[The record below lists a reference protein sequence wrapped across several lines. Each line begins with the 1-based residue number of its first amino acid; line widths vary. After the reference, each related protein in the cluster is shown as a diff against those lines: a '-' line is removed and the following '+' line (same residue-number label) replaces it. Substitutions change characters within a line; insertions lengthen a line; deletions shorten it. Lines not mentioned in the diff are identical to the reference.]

1 MKVVKRDG
9 RIEQFNFKKVKEA
22 INRAN
27 ESLEE
32 PYEDATIEGVYNR
45 LAFAF
50 NSMTADSIEIEEIQ
64 NLVVHYLKKHCKRL
78 AKHYSAYRSNRAKIR
93 DAKQNGSYYDT
104 ILELVDGVPN
114 DTSKENANKD
124 ASQINV
130 IRDLVAGETSK
141 KLYREI
147 VMPTKL
153 KELHD
158 NGVIHVHDCDY
169 RLQKGIT
176 NCELTNLKEVFD
188 NGTVM
193 NGKLIERPHSLQ
205 TACTIAS
212 QVITA
217 VSSSTYGGQTI
228 TMTHLAPFVEIS
240 REKLYNK
247 HKKWQSFKWLHKLPL
262 IGKYIEKRREISLL
276 IKRDIDLN
284 YEIKASIQT
293 LLYQLNTMASTNG
306 QSPFITLFLYPDE
319 NPQYKEETMILCKE
333 VLRQRIEG
341 MKSPS
346 GHTINPTFPKLVVC
360 ITEAM
365 LDNTHPD
372 YEFTKLCAECVCKR
386 MVPDFISEKN
396 IKATKEGCVI
406 PPMGCR
412 SFLHPWK
419 NEKEEYQIYGRSNI
433 GVISLNLPYLALKS
447 ASLEEFKMELKNMI
461 DFISYEQYKIYESIA
476 GCSVNIAPILYKY
489 GVLTRLNDGKTEQA
503 IGNMRASVSIGYM
516 GLAEVVERFG
526 VKYHSDEGHTL
537 GISIMKLMFEQTN
550 LNKEKY
556 GIALSLY
563 GTPAESL
570 TTKFAKA
577 CKDFP
582 VIPHVNDRDYITNSY
597 HIQVEEPVD
606 AFSKMDFESEFQK
619 YSTGGAISYI
629 EVPDIR
635 NNPDVVISLMAHIY
649 DKMTYCEINTTS
661 CSVCYECGFEGQ
673 IDMDKDGKC
682 TCPNCGNDNPD
693 KLYVVLRTCGYLGS
707 FQHGSSQGRISDIV
721 NRVKHL

>member
-1 MKVVKRDG
+1 MNVIKRDG
-9 RIEQFNFKKVKEA
+9 REETFNFSKVSNA
-22 INRAN
+22 IVKAN
-27 ESLEE
+27 SSLEN
-32 PYEDATIEGVYNR
+32 PYDEALIETVLSKIDYR
-45 LAFAF
+45 IKAW
-50 NSMTADSIEIEEIQ
+50 TKDTIEIEEIQ
-64 NLVVHYLKKHCKRL
+64 NLVIHYLKKYCKRL
-78 AKHYSAYRSNRAKIR
+78 AKHYSIYREERAKIR
-93 DAKQNGSYYDT
+93 DAKENGKYYDT
-104 ILELVDGVPN
+104 ILELVNGVPN
-114 DTSKENANKD
+114 DTSKENSNKD

-141 KLYREI
+141 KLYREV
-147 VMPTKL
+147 VMPAKL

-158 NGVIHVHDCDY
+158 KGILHVHDCDY

-176 NCELTNLKEVFD
+176 NCELTNLEDVLN

-228 TMTHLAPFVEIS
+228 TMTHLAPFIEES
-240 REKLYNK
+240 RKQYEKITSDK
-247 HKKWQSFKWLHKLPL
+247 DTIDKLL
-262 IGKYIEKRREISLL
+262 RREI
-276 IKRDIDLN
+276 KG
-284 YEIKASIQT
+284 AIQT

-319 NPQYKEETMILCKE
+319 NPEYREDTMTLCKE

-346 GHTINPTFPKLVVC
+346 GHSINPTFPKLVVA
-360 ITEAM
+360 ITESM
-365 LDNTHPD
+365 LDETHSD

-396 IKATKEGCVI
+396 IKVIKEGCVI

-419 NEKEEYQIYGRSNI
+419 NEKGEYQIYGRSNI
-433 GVISLNLPYLALKS
+433 GVISMNLPYLALES
-447 ASLEEFKMELKNMI
+447 STLEEFKQALRDMI
-461 DFISYEQYKIYESIA
+461 DFVSYEQYKIYKSIA
-476 GCSVNIAPILYKY
+476 ECDINIAPILYKY
-489 GVLTRLNDGKTEQA
+489 GTLTRLKEGKIEQA
-503 IGNMRASVSIGYM
+503 IGNRRASVSIGYM

-526 VKYHSDEGHTL
+526 VKYHSEEGHKL
-537 GISIMKLMFEQTN
+537 GLDIMKIMFDQAN
-550 LNKEKY
+550 INRDKY
-556 GIALSLY
+556 DIALSLY

-582 VIPHVNDRDYITNSY
+582 IIPHVNDRDYITNSY
-597 HIQVEEPVD
+597 HIQVEEPID
-606 AFSKMDFESEFQK
+606 AFSKMDFESAFQK
-619 YSTGGAISYI
+619 YSTGGAISYV

-635 NNPDVVISLMAHIY
+635 HNPDVVISLMSYIY

-673 IDMDKDGKC
+673 IDMDKEGKC
-682 TCPNCGNDNPD
+682 TCPNCGNTNPD

-707 FQHGSSQGRISDIV
+707 FQYGSSKGRIGDII

>member
-1 MKVVKRDG
+1 MNVIKRDG
-9 RIEQFNFKKVKEA
+9 REETFNFSKVSNA
-22 INRAN
+22 IVKAN
-27 ESLEE
+27 SSLEN
-32 PYEDATIEGVYNR
+32 PYDEALIETVLSKIDYR
-45 LAFAF
+45 IKAW
-50 NSMTADSIEIEEIQ
+50 TKDTIEIEEIQ
-64 NLVVHYLKKHCKRL
+64 NLVIHYLKKYCKRL
-78 AKHYSAYRSNRAKIR
+78 AKHYSIYREERAKIR
-93 DAKQNGSYYDT
+93 DAKENGKYYDT
-104 ILELVDGVPN
+104 ILELVNGVPN
-114 DTSKENANKD
+114 DTSKENSNKD

-141 KLYREI
+141 KLYREV
-147 VMPTKL
+147 VMPAKL

-158 NGVIHVHDCDY
+158 KGILHVHDCDY

-176 NCELTNLKEVFD
+176 NCELTNLEDVLN

-228 TMTHLAPFVEIS
+228 TMTHLAPFIS
-240 REKLYNK
+240 ESRKQYEAITSDEDTVNKLLRK
-247 HKKWQSFKWLHKLPL
+247 
-262 IGKYIEKRREISLL
+262 
-276 IKRDIDLN
+276 
-284 YEIKASIQT
+284 EIKGAIQT

-319 NPQYKEETMILCKE
+319 NPEYREDTMILCKE

-346 GHTINPTFPKLVVC
+346 GHRINPTFPKLVVA
-360 ITEAM
+360 ITESM
-365 LDNTHPD
+365 LDETHSD

-396 IKATKEGCVI
+396 IKAIKEGCVI

-419 NEKEEYQIYGRSNI
+419 NEKGEYQIYGRSNI
-433 GVISLNLPYLALKS
+433 GVISMNLPYLALES
-447 ASLEEFKMELKNMI
+447 STLEEFKQALRDII
-461 DFISYEQYKIYESIA
+461 DFVSYEQYKIYKSIA
-476 GCSVNIAPILYKY
+476 NCSINIAPILYKY
-489 GVLTRLNDGKTEQA
+489 GTLTRLKEGKIEQA
-503 IGNMRASVSIGYM
+503 IGNRRASVSIGYM

-526 VKYHSDEGHTL
+526 VKYHSEEGHKL
-537 GISIMKLMFEQTN
+537 GLDIMKIMFDQTN
-550 LNKEKY
+550 INRDKY
-556 GIALSLY
+556 DIALSLY

-582 VIPHVNDRDYITNSY
+582 IIPHVNDRDYITNSY
-597 HIQVEEPVD
+597 HIQVEEPID
-606 AFSKMDFESEFQK
+606 AFSKMDFESAFQK
-619 YSTGGAISYI
+619 YSTGGAISYV

-635 NNPDVVISLMAHIY
+635 HNPDVVISLMSYIY

-673 IDMDKDGKC
+673 IDMNKEGKC
-682 TCPNCGNDNPD
+682 TCPNCGNTNPD

-707 FQHGSSQGRISDIV
+707 FQYGSSKGRIGDII

>member
-1 MKVVKRDG
+1 MNVIKRDG
-9 RIEQFNFKKVKEA
+9 REETFNFSKVSNA
-22 INRAN
+22 IVKAN
-27 ESLEE
+27 SSLEN
-32 PYEDATIEGVYNR
+32 PYDEALIETVLSKIDYRIKAWTEDT
-45 LAFAF
+45 
-50 NSMTADSIEIEEIQ
+50 IEIEEIQ
-64 NLVVHYLKKHCKRL
+64 NLIIHYLKKYCKRL
-78 AKHYSAYRSNRAKIR
+78 AKHYSIYREERAKIR
-93 DAKQNGSYYDT
+93 DAKENGKYYDT
-104 ILELVDGVPN
+104 ILELVNGVPN
-114 DTSKENANKD
+114 DTSKENSNKD

-141 KLYREI
+141 KLYREV
-147 VMPTKL
+147 VMPAKL

-158 NGVIHVHDCDY
+158 KGILHVHDCDY

-176 NCELTNLKEVFD
+176 NCELTNLEDVLN

-228 TMTHLAPFVEIS
+228 TMTHLAPFIEES
-240 REKLYNK
+240 RKQYEKITSDK
-247 HKKWQSFKWLHKLPL
+247 DTIDKLL
-262 IGKYIEKRREISLL
+262 RREI
-276 IKRDIDLN
+276 KG
-284 YEIKASIQT
+284 AIQT

-319 NPQYKEETMILCKE
+319 NPEYREDTMTLCKE

-346 GHTINPTFPKLVVC
+346 GHSINPTFPKLVVA
-360 ITEAM
+360 ITESM
-365 LDNTHPD
+365 LNETHPD

-396 IKATKEGCVI
+396 IKAIKEGCVI

-419 NEKEEYQIYGRSNI
+419 NEKGEYQIYGRSNI
-433 GVISLNLPYLALKS
+433 GVISMNLPYLALES
-447 ASLEEFKMELKNMI
+447 STLEEFKQALRDMI
-461 DFISYEQYKIYESIA
+461 DFVSYEQYKIYKSIA
-476 GCSVNIAPILYKY
+476 ECDINIAPILYKY
-489 GVLTRLNDGKTEQA
+489 GTLTRLKEGKIEQA
-503 IGNMRASVSIGYM
+503 IGNRRASVSIGYM

-526 VKYHSDEGHTL
+526 VKYHSEEGHKL
-537 GISIMKLMFEQTN
+537 GLDIMKIMFDQAN
-550 LNKEKY
+550 INRDKY
-556 GIALSLY
+556 DIALSLY

-582 VIPHVNDRDYITNSY
+582 IIPHVNDRDYITNSY
-597 HIQVEEPVD
+597 HIQVEEPID
-606 AFSKMDFESEFQK
+606 AFSKMDFESAFQK
-619 YSTGGAISYI
+619 YSTGGAISYV

-635 NNPDVVISLMAHIY
+635 HNPDVVISLMSYIY

-673 IDMDKDGKC
+673 IDMDKEGKC
-682 TCPNCGNDNPD
+682 TCPNCGNTNPD

-707 FQHGSSQGRISDIV
+707 FQYGSSKGRIGDII

>member
-1 MKVVKRDG
+1 MMNVIKRDG
-9 RIEQFNFKKVKEA
+9 RKEQFNFQKVKEA
-22 INRAN
+22 IVRAN
-27 ESLEE
+27 NTLEIPYKEETLKVVCSKLEYKFASLVE
-32 PYEDATIEGVYNR
+32 N
-45 LAFAF
+45 
-50 NSMTADSIEIEEIQ
+50 SIEIEKIQ
-64 NLVVHYLKKHCKRL
+64 NLVVFYLKWYCKRL
-78 AKHYSAYRSNRAKIR
+78 AKHYSAYREERAKIR
-93 DAKQNGSYYDT
+93 DAKQNGHYYDT
-104 ILELVDGVPN
+104 ILELVNGVSN
-114 DTSKENANKD
+114 DTSKENSNKD

-147 VMPTKL
+147 VMPAKL

-158 NGVIHVHDCDY
+158 KGVIHVHDCDY

-176 NCELTNLKEVFD
+176 NCELTNLEEVLN

-228 TMTHLAPFVEIS
+228 TMTHLAPFIEES
-240 REKLYNK
+240 RKQYAKITSDDNVINKL
-247 HKKWQSFKWLHKLPL
+247 LD
-262 IGKYIEKRREISLL
+262 REI
-276 IKRDIDLN
+276 KG
-284 YEIKASIQT
+284 AIQT

-306 QSPFITLFLYPDE
+306 QSPFITLFLYPNE
-319 NPQYKEETMILCKE
+319 NPKYKEETMILCKE

-360 ITEAM
+360 ITDTM
-365 LDNTHPD
+365 LDETHSD

-396 IKATKEGCVI
+396 IKALKEGCII

-419 NEKEEYQIYGRSNI
+419 NEKGEYQIYGRSNI
-433 GVISLNLPYLALKS
+433 GVISINLPYLALES
-447 ASLEEFKMELKNMI
+447 DSLEEFKIKLRNMI
-461 DFISYEQYKIYESIA
+461 DFVSYEQHKIYQSIA
-476 GCSVNIAPILYKY
+476 DCNINIAPILYKY
-489 GVLTRLNDGKTEQA
+489 GALTRFKDGTIEQA

-516 GLAEVVERFG
+516 GIAEVVERFG
-526 VKYHSDEGHTL
+526 VKYHSDEGHAL
-537 GISIMKLMFEQTN
+537 GISIMKLMYEQTN
-550 LNKEKY
+550 INKNKY

-582 VIPHVNDRDYITNSY
+582 VIPHVNDRDYLTNSY
-597 HIQVEEPVD
+597 HIQVEEPID
-606 AFSKMDFESEFQK
+606 AFSKMDFESEFQR

-635 NNPDVVISLMAHIY
+635 NNPDVVISLMSYIY

-661 CSVCYECGFEGQ
+661 CSICYECGFEGQ
-673 IDMDKDGKC
+673 IDMDKEGNC
-682 TCPNCGNDNPD
+682 TCPNCGNNNPD
-693 KLYVVLRTCGYLGS
+693 TLYVVLRTCGYLGS
-707 FQHGSSQGRISDIV
+707 FQHGSSKGRIADII

>member
-1 MKVVKRDG
+1 MNVIKRDG
-9 RIEQFNFKKVKEA
+9 REETFNFSKVSNAVVK
-22 INRAN
+22 AN
-27 ESLEE
+27 SSLEN
-32 PYEDATIEGVYNR
+32 PYDEALIETVLSKIDYR
-45 LAFAF
+45 IKAC
-50 NSMTADSIEIEEIQ
+50 TKDTIEIEEIQ
-64 NLVVHYLKKHCKRL
+64 NLVIHYLKKYCKRL
-78 AKHYSAYRSNRAKIR
+78 AKHYSIYREERAKIR
-93 DAKQNGSYYDT
+93 DAKENGKYYDT
-104 ILELVDGVPN
+104 ILELVNGVPN
-114 DTSKENANKD
+114 DTSKENSNKD

-141 KLYREI
+141 KLYREV
-147 VMPTKL
+147 VMPAKL

-158 NGVIHVHDCDY
+158 KGILHVHDCDY

-176 NCELTNLKEVFD
+176 NCELTNLEDVLN

-228 TMTHLAPFVEIS
+228 TMTHLAPFIEES
-240 REKLYNK
+240 RKQYEKITSDK
-247 HKKWQSFKWLHKLPL
+247 DTIDKLL
-262 IGKYIEKRREISLL
+262 RREI
-276 IKRDIDLN
+276 KG
-284 YEIKASIQT
+284 AIQT

-319 NPQYKEETMILCKE
+319 NPEYREDTMTLCKE

-346 GHTINPTFPKLVVC
+346 GHRINPTFPKLVVA
-360 ITEAM
+360 ITESM
-365 LDNTHPD
+365 LDETHSD

-396 IKATKEGCVI
+396 IKAIKEGCVI

-419 NEKEEYQIYGRSNI
+419 NEKGEYQIYGRSNI
-433 GVISLNLPYLALKS
+433 GVISMNLPYLALES
-447 ASLEEFKMELKNMI
+447 STLEEFKQALRDMI
-461 DFISYEQYKIYESIA
+461 DFVSYEQYKIYKSIA
-476 GCSVNIAPILYKY
+476 ECDINIAPILYKY
-489 GVLTRLNDGKTEQA
+489 GTLTRLKEGKIEQA
-503 IGNMRASVSIGYM
+503 IGNRRASVSIGYM

-526 VKYHSDEGHTL
+526 VKYHSEEGHKL
-537 GISIMKLMFEQTN
+537 GLDIMKIMFDQTN
-550 LNKEKY
+550 INRDKY
-556 GIALSLY
+556 DIALSLY

-582 VIPHVNDRDYITNSY
+582 IISHVNDRDYITNSY
-597 HIQVEEPVD
+597 HIQVEEPID
-606 AFSKMDFESEFQK
+606 AFSKMDFESAFQK
-619 YSTGGAISYI
+619 YSTGGAISYV

-635 NNPDVVISLMAHIY
+635 HNPDVVISLMSYIY

-673 IDMDKDGKC
+673 IDMDKEGKC
-682 TCPNCGNDNPD
+682 TCPNCGNTNPD

-707 FQHGSSQGRISDIV
+707 FQYGSSKGRIGDII

>member
-1 MKVVKRDG
+1 MNVIKRDG
-9 RIEQFNFKKVKEA
+9 RKEQFNFQKVKEA
-22 INRAN
+22 IIKAN
-27 ESLEE
+27 STLEIPYDDNTLKVVYSKLEYKFASL
-32 PYEDATIEGVYNR
+32 IE
-45 LAFAF
+45 
-50 NSMTADSIEIEEIQ
+50 DSIEIERIQ
-64 NLVVHYLKKHCKRL
+64 NLVVYYLRKYCKRL
-78 AKHYSAYRSNRAKIR
+78 AKHYSTYREERAKIR
-93 DAKQNGSYYDT
+93 DAKQNGNYYDT
-104 ILELVDGVPN
+104 ILELVNGVSN
-114 DTSKENANKD
+114 DTSKENSNKD

-147 VMPTKL
+147 VMPAKL

-158 NGVIHVHDCDY
+158 KGVIHVHDCDY

-176 NCELTNLKEVFD
+176 NCELQNLEDVLN

-217 VSSSTYGGQTI
+217 ISSSTYGGQTI
-228 TMTHLAPFVEIS
+228 TMTHLAPFIEES
-240 REKLYNK
+240 RKQYAKITSDSN
-247 HKKWQSFKWLHKLPL
+247 
-262 IGKYIEKRREISLL
+262 IIEQLLRREI
-276 IKRDIDLN
+276 KG
-284 YEIKASIQT
+284 AIQT
-293 LLYQLNTMASTNG
+293 LLYQLNTIASTNG
-306 QSPFITLFLYPDE
+306 QSPFITLFLYPNE
-319 NPQYKEETMILCKE
+319 NLKYKKETMILCKE

-346 GHTINPTFPKLVVC
+346 GHIINPTFPKLVVC
-360 ITEAM
+360 ITDTM
-365 LDNTHPD
+365 LDKTHPD

-396 IKATKEGCVI
+396 IKAAKEGCVT

-419 NEKEEYQIYGRSNI
+419 NEKGEYQIYGRSNI
-433 GVISLNLPYLALKS
+433 GVISINLPYLALES
-447 ASLEEFKMELKNMI
+447 DSLEEFETRLRDMI
-461 DFISYEQYKIYESIA
+461 DFVSYEQYKIYKSIA
-476 GCSVNIAPILYKY
+476 SCNINIAPILYKY
-489 GVLTRLNDGKTEQA
+489 GALTRFKDGTIEQA

-516 GLAEVVERFG
+516 GIAEVVERFG
-526 VKYHSDEGHTL
+526 VKYHSDEGHAL
-537 GISIMKLMFEQTN
+537 GISIMKLMYEQAN
-550 LNKEKY
+550 LNKNKY

-582 VIPHVNDRDYITNSY
+582 VIPLVNDRDYITNSY
-597 HIQVEEPVD
+597 HIQVEEPID
-606 AFSKMDFESEFQK
+606 AFSKMDFESEFQR
-619 YSTGGAISYI
+619 YSTGGCISYI

-635 NNPDVVISLMAHIY
+635 NNPEVVISLMSYIY
-649 DKMTYCEINTTS
+649 DKMIYCEINTTS

-673 IDMDKDGKC
+673 IDMDKDGNC
-682 TCPNCGNDNPD
+682 TCPNCGNTDPD

-707 FQHGSSQGRISDIV
+707 FQHGSSKGRIGDII

>member
-1 MKVVKRDG
+1 MNVIKRDG
-9 RIEQFNFKKVKEA
+9 REETFNFSKVSNA
-22 INRAN
+22 IVKAN
-27 ESLEE
+27 SSLEN
-32 PYEDATIEGVYNR
+32 PYDEALIETVLSKIDYR
-45 LAFAF
+45 IKAW
-50 NSMTADSIEIEEIQ
+50 TKDTIEIEEIQ
-64 NLVVHYLKKHCKRL
+64 NLVIHYLKKYCKRL
-78 AKHYSAYRSNRAKIR
+78 AKHYSIYREERAKIR
-93 DAKQNGSYYDT
+93 DAKENGKYYDT
-104 ILELVDGVPN
+104 ILELVNGVPN
-114 DTSKENANKD
+114 DTSKENSNKD

-141 KLYREI
+141 KLYREV
-147 VMPTKL
+147 VMPAKL

-158 NGVIHVHDCDY
+158 KGVLHVHDCDY

-176 NCELTNLKEVFD
+176 NCELTNLEDVLN

-228 TMTHLAPFVEIS
+228 TMTHLAPFIEES
-240 REKLYNK
+240 RKQYEKITFDK
-247 HKKWQSFKWLHKLPL
+247 DTIDKLL
-262 IGKYIEKRREISLL
+262 RREI
-276 IKRDIDLN
+276 KG
-284 YEIKASIQT
+284 AIQT

-319 NPQYKEETMILCKE
+319 KKKNPKYREYTMTLCKE

-346 GHTINPTFPKLVVC
+346 GHSINPTFPKLVVA
-360 ITEAM
+360 ITESM
-365 LDNTHPD
+365 LDETHPD

-396 IKATKEGCVI
+396 IKAIKEGCVI

-419 NEKEEYQIYGRSNI
+419 NEKGEYQIYGRSNI
-433 GVISLNLPYLALKS
+433 GVISMNLPYLALES
-447 ASLEEFKMELKNMI
+447 STLEEFKQALRDMI
-461 DFISYEQYKIYESIA
+461 DFVSYEQYKIYKSIA
-476 GCSVNIAPILYKY
+476 ECDINIAPILYKY
-489 GVLTRLNDGKTEQA
+489 GTLTRLKEGKIEQA
-503 IGNMRASVSIGYM
+503 IGNRRASVSIGYM

-526 VKYHSDEGHTL
+526 VKYHSEEGHKL
-537 GISIMKLMFEQTN
+537 GLDIMKIMFDQAN
-550 LNKEKY
+550 INRDKY
-556 GIALSLY
+556 DIALSLY

-582 VIPHVNDRDYITNSY
+582 IIPHVNDRDYITNSY
-597 HIQVEEPVD
+597 HIQVEEPID
-606 AFSKMDFESEFQK
+606 AFSKMDFESAFQK
-619 YSTGGAISYI
+619 YSTGGAISYV

-635 NNPDVVISLMAHIY
+635 HNPDVVISLMSYIY

-673 IDMDKDGKC
+673 IDMDKEGKC
-682 TCPNCGNDNPD
+682 TCPNCGNTNPD

-707 FQHGSSQGRISDIV
+707 FQYGSSKGRIGDII

>member
-1 MKVVKRDG
+1 MNVIKRDG
-9 RIEQFNFKKVKEA
+9 REETFNFSKVSNAVVK
-22 INRAN
+22 AN
-27 ESLEE
+27 SSLEN
-32 PYEDATIEGVYNR
+32 PYDEALIETVLSKIDYRIKAWTEDT
-45 LAFAF
+45 
-50 NSMTADSIEIEEIQ
+50 IEIEEIQ
-64 NLVVHYLKKHCKRL
+64 NLVIHYLKKYCKRL
-78 AKHYSAYRSNRAKIR
+78 AKHYSIYREERAKIR
-93 DAKQNGSYYDT
+93 DAKENGKYYDT
-104 ILELVDGVPN
+104 ILELVNGVPN
-114 DTSKENANKD
+114 DTSKENSNKD

-141 KLYREI
+141 KLYREV
-147 VMPTKL
+147 VMPAKL

-158 NGVIHVHDCDY
+158 KGVLHVHDCDY

-176 NCELTNLKEVFD
+176 NCELTNLEDVLN

-228 TMTHLAPFVEIS
+228 TMTHLAPFIS
-240 REKLYNK
+240 ESRKQYEAITSDEDTVNKLLRK
-247 HKKWQSFKWLHKLPL
+247 
-262 IGKYIEKRREISLL
+262 
-276 IKRDIDLN
+276 
-284 YEIKASIQT
+284 EIKGAIQT

-319 NPQYKEETMILCKE
+319 NPEYREDTMTLCKE

-346 GHTINPTFPKLVVC
+346 GYRINPTFPKLVVA
-360 ITEAM
+360 ITESM
-365 LDNTHPD
+365 LDENHPD
-372 YEFTKLCAECVCKR
+372 YEFTKLCAECVCMR

-396 IKATKEGCVI
+396 IKTIKEGCVI

-419 NEKEEYQIYGRSNI
+419 NEKGEYQIYGRSNI
-433 GVISLNLPYLALKS
+433 GVISINLPYLALK
-447 ASLEEFKMELKNMI
+447 ASNLEEFKQALRDMI
-461 DFISYEQYKIYESIA
+461 DFVSYEQYKIYKSIA
-476 GCSVNIAPILYKY
+476 ECDINIAPILYKY
-489 GVLTRLNDGKTEQA
+489 GTLTRLKEGKIEQA
-503 IGNMRASVSIGYM
+503 IGNRRASVSIGYM

-526 VKYHSDEGHTL
+526 VKYHSEEGHKL
-537 GISIMKLMFEQTN
+537 GLDIMKIMFDQAN
-550 LNKEKY
+550 INRDKY
-556 GIALSLY
+556 DIALSLY

-582 VIPHVNDRDYITNSY
+582 IIPHVNDRDYITNSY
-597 HIQVEEPVD
+597 HIQVEEPID
-606 AFSKMDFESEFQK
+606 AFSKMDFESAFQK
-619 YSTGGAISYI
+619 YSTGGAISYV

-635 NNPDVVISLMAHIY
+635 HNPDVVISLMSYIY

-673 IDMDKDGKC
+673 IDMDKEGKC
-682 TCPNCGNDNPD
+682 TCPNCGNTNPD

-707 FQHGSSQGRISDIV
+707 FQYGSSKGRIGDII

>member
-1 MKVVKRDG
+1 MNVIKRDG
-9 RIEQFNFKKVKEA
+9 REETFNFSKVSNA
-22 INRAN
+22 IVKAN
-27 ESLEE
+27 SSLEN
-32 PYEDATIEGVYNR
+32 PYDEALIETVLSKIDYRIKAWTEDT
-45 LAFAF
+45 
-50 NSMTADSIEIEEIQ
+50 IEIEEIQ
-64 NLVVHYLKKHCKRL
+64 NLVIHYLKKYCKRL
-78 AKHYSAYRSNRAKIR
+78 AKHYSIYREERAKIR
-93 DAKQNGSYYDT
+93 DAKENGKYYDT
-104 ILELVDGVPN
+104 ILELVNGVPN
-114 DTSKENANKD
+114 DTSKENSNKD

-141 KLYREI
+141 KLYREV
-147 VMPTKL
+147 VMPAKL

-158 NGVIHVHDCDY
+158 KGVLHVHDCDY

-176 NCELTNLKEVFD
+176 NCELTNLEDVLN

-228 TMTHLAPFVEIS
+228 TMTHLAPFIS
-240 REKLYNK
+240 ESRKQYETITSDKDTIDKL
-247 HKKWQSFKWLHKLPL
+247 L
-262 IGKYIEKRREISLL
+262 RREI
-276 IKRDIDLN
+276 KG
-284 YEIKASIQT
+284 AIQT

-306 QSPFITLFLYPDE
+306 QSPFITLFIYSDE
-319 NPQYKEETMILCKE
+319 NPKYREDTMTLCKE

-346 GHTINPTFPKLVVC
+346 GHSINPTFPKLVVA
-360 ITEAM
+360 ITESM
-365 LDNTHPD
+365 LDETHSD

-396 IKATKEGCVI
+396 IKAIKEGCVI

-419 NEKEEYQIYGRSNI
+419 NEKGEYQIYGRSNI
-433 GVISLNLPYLALKS
+433 GVISMNLPYLALES
-447 ASLEEFKMELKNMI
+447 STLEEFKQALRDMI
-461 DFISYEQYKIYESIA
+461 DFVSYEQYKIYKSIA
-476 GCSVNIAPILYKY
+476 ECDINIAPILYKY
-489 GVLTRLNDGKTEQA
+489 GTLTRLKEGKIEQA
-503 IGNMRASVSIGYM
+503 IGNRRASVSIGYM

-526 VKYHSDEGHTL
+526 VKYHSEEGHKL
-537 GISIMKLMFEQTN
+537 GLDIMKIMFDQAN
-550 LNKEKY
+550 INRDKY
-556 GIALSLY
+556 DIALSLY

-582 VIPHVNDRDYITNSY
+582 IIPHVNDRDYITNSY
-597 HIQVEEPVD
+597 HIQVEEPID
-606 AFSKMDFESEFQK
+606 AFSKMDFESAFQK
-619 YSTGGAISYI
+619 YSTGGAISYV

-635 NNPDVVISLMAHIY
+635 HNPDVVISLMSYIY

-673 IDMDKDGKC
+673 IDMDKEGKC
-682 TCPNCGNDNPD
+682 TCPNCGNTNPD

-707 FQHGSSQGRISDIV
+707 FQYGSSKGRIGDII

>member
-1 MKVVKRDG
+1 MRVIKRDG
-9 RIEQFNFKKVKEA
+9 RNEQFNFQKVKEA

-27 ESLEE
+27 NSLEE
-32 PYEDATIEGVYNR
+32 PYEDTTIEIVYSK
-45 LAFAF
+45 LDDVFS
-50 NSMTADSIEIEEIQ
+50 SMTVDSIEIEEIQ
-64 NLVVHYLKKHCKRL
+64 NLVIHYLKKHCKRL
-78 AKHYSAYRSNRAKIR
+78 AKHYSIYRSNRAKIR

-104 ILELVDGVPN
+104 ILELVNGVSN
-114 DTSKENANKD
+114 DTSKENSNKD

-147 VMPTKL
+147 VMPAKL

-158 NGVIHVHDCDY
+158 KGVIHVHDCDY

-188 NGTVM
+188 NSTVM

-228 TMTHLAPFVEIS
+228 TMTHLAPFIEES
-240 REKLYNK
+240 RKQYSKITSDSTIIDKL
-247 HKKWQSFKWLHKLPL
+247 L
-262 IGKYIEKRREISLL
+262 RREI
-276 IKRDIDLN
+276 KG
-284 YEIKASIQT
+284 AIQT

-306 QSPFITLFLYPDE
+306 QSPFITLFLYPNED
-319 NPQYKEETMILCKE
+319 PKYKEETMILCKE

-360 ITEAM
+360 ITDTM

-396 IKATKEGCVI
+396 IKAIKEGCVI

-419 NEKEEYQIYGRSNI
+419 NENGDYQIYGRNNI
-433 GVISLNLPYLALKS
+433 GVISINLPYLALKS
-447 ASLEEFKMELKNMI
+447 NSLEEFKTELRNMI
-461 DFISYEQYKIYESIA
+461 DFISYEQYKIYDSIA
-476 GCSVNIAPILYKY
+476 GCSIKIAPILYKY
-489 GVLTRLNDGKTEQA
+489 GVLTRLNDGKIEQA

-526 VKYHSDEGHTL
+526 VKYHSDDGHAL
-537 GISIMKLMFEQTN
+537 GISIMQLMYEQTN
-550 LNKEKY
+550 INKKKY

-582 VIPHVNDRDYITNSY
+582 IIPHVNDRDYITNSY
-597 HIQVEEPVD
+597 HIQVEEPID

-635 NNPDVVISLMAHIY
+635 NNPDVVISLMSYIY

-673 IDMDKDGKC
+673 INMDKDGKC
-682 TCPNCGNDNPD
+682 TCPNCGNTNPD

-707 FQHGSSQGRISDIV
+707 FQHGSSKGRIADII

>member
-1 MKVVKRDG
+1 MNVIKRDG
-9 RIEQFNFKKVKEA
+9 REESFNFSKVSNA
-22 INRAN
+22 IVKAN
-27 ESLEE
+27 SSLEN
-32 PYEDATIEGVYNR
+32 PYDEALIETVLSKIDYRIKAWTEDT
-45 LAFAF
+45 
-50 NSMTADSIEIEEIQ
+50 IEIEEIQ
-64 NLVVHYLKKHCKRL
+64 NLVIHYLKKYCKRL
-78 AKHYSAYRSNRAKIR
+78 AKHYSIYREERAKIR
-93 DAKQNGSYYDT
+93 DAKENGKYYDT
-104 ILELVDGVPN
+104 ILELVNGVPN
-114 DTSKENANKD
+114 DTSKENSNKD

-130 IRDLVAGETSK
+130 IRDLMAGETSK
-141 KLYREI
+141 KLYREV
-147 VMPTKL
+147 VMPAKL

-158 NGVIHVHDCDY
+158 KGVIHVHDCDY

-176 NCELTNLKEVFD
+176 NCELTNLEDVLN

-193 NGKLIERPHSLQ
+193 SGKLIERPHSLQ

-228 TMTHLAPFVEIS
+228 TMTHLASFIEES
-240 REKLYNK
+240 RKQYEKITSDESTINK
-247 HKKWQSFKWLHKLPL
+247 LLN
-262 IGKYIEKRREISLL
+262 REIKS
-276 IKRDIDLN
+276 
-284 YEIKASIQT
+284 AIQT
-293 LLYQLNTMASTNG
+293 LLYQLNTMISTNG

-319 NPQYKEETMILCKE
+319 NSKYREDTMTLCKE

-346 GHTINPTFPKLVVC
+346 GHRINPTFPKLVVA
-360 ITEAM
+360 ITESM
-365 LDNTHPD
+365 LDETHPD

-396 IKATKEGCVI
+396 IKAIKEGCVI

-419 NEKEEYQIYGRSNI
+419 NEKDEYQIYGRSNI
-433 GVISLNLPYLALKS
+433 GVISMNLPYLALK
-447 ASLEEFKMELKNMI
+447 ASNLEEFKQELKDMI
-461 DFISYEQYKIYESIA
+461 DFVSYEQYKIYKSIA
-476 GCSVNIAPILYKY
+476 DCSINIAPILYKY
-489 GVLTRLNDGKTEQA
+489 GTLTRLKKGKIEQA
-503 IGNMRASVSIGYM
+503 IGNNRASVSIGYM

-526 VKYHSDEGHTL
+526 IKYHSEEGHKL
-537 GISIMKLMFEQTN
+537 GLDIMKIMFDQTN
-550 LNKEKY
+550 INRDKY
-556 GIALSLY
+556 DIALSLY

-582 VIPHVNDRDYITNSY
+582 TIPHVNDRDYITNSY
-597 HIQVEEPVD
+597 HIQVEEPID
-606 AFSKMDFESEFQK
+606 AFSKMDFESAFQK
-619 YSTGGAISYI
+619 YSTGGAISYV

-635 NNPDVVISLMAHIY
+635 HNPEVVISLMEHIY

-661 CSVCYECGFEGQ
+661 CSICYECGFEGQ
-673 IDMDKDGKC
+673 IDMDKEGKC
-682 TCPNCGNDNPD
+682 TCPNCGNTNPD

-707 FQHGSSQGRISDIV
+707 FQYGSSKGRIGDII

>member
-32 PYEDATIEGVYNR
+32 PYEDATVEGVYNR

-50 NSMTADSIEIEEIQ
+50 NSMTADSIKIEEIQ

-104 ILELVDGVPN
+104 ILELVNGVPN

-124 ASQINV
+124 ASRINV

-158 NGVIHVHDCDY
+158 KGVIHVHDCDY

-176 NCELTNLKEVFD
+176 NCELTSLKEIFD

-193 NGKLIERPHSLQ
+193 NDKLIERPHSLQ

-228 TMTHLAPFVEIS
+228 TMTHLAPFIEES
-240 REKLYNK
+240 RKQYSKITSDSIVIDKL
-247 HKKWQSFKWLHKLPL
+247 L
-262 IGKYIEKRREISLL
+262 EREI
-276 IKRDIDLN
+276 KG
-284 YEIKASIQT
+284 AIQT

-306 QSPFITLFLYPDE
+306 QSPFITLFLYPNED
-319 NPQYKEETMILCKE
+319 PKYKEETMILCKE

-360 ITEAM
+360 ITDTM
-365 LDNTHPD
+365 LDKNHSD

-419 NEKEEYQIYGRSNI
+419 DEKGEYQIYGRSNI

-447 ASLEEFKMELKNMI
+447 ASLEEFKVELRNMI
-461 DFISYEQYKIYESIA
+461 DFVSYEQYKIYNSIA
-476 GCSVNIAPILYKY
+476 ECNINIAPILYKY
-489 GVLTRLNDGKTEQA
+489 GALTRLNDGKIEQA

-526 VKYHSDEGHTL
+526 VKYHSDEGHAL
-537 GISIMKLMFEQTN
+537 GISIMELMFEQTN

-570 TTKFAKA
+570 TTKFARA
-577 CKDFP
+577 CKEFP

-619 YSTGGAISYI
+619 YSTGGCISYI

-635 NNPDVVISLMAHIY
+635 NNPEVVISLMEHIY

-682 TCPNCGNDNPD
+682 TCPNCGNTNPD
-693 KLYVVLRTCGYLGS
+693 KLCVVLRTCGYLGS
-707 FQHGSSQGRISDIV
+707 FQHGSSKGRIADII

>member
-1 MKVVKRDG
+1 MNVIKRDG
-9 RIEQFNFKKVKEA
+9 REESFNFSKVSNAVVK
-22 INRAN
+22 AN
-27 ESLEE
+27 SSLEN
-32 PYEDATIEGVYNR
+32 PYDEALIETVLSKIDYR
-45 LAFAF
+45 IK
-50 NSMTADSIEIEEIQ
+50 TWTKDTIEIEEIQ
-64 NLVVHYLKKHCKRL
+64 DLVIHYLKKYCKRL
-78 AKHYSAYRSNRAKIR
+78 AKHYSIYREKRAKIR
-93 DAKQNGSYYDT
+93 DVKENGKYYDT
-104 ILELVDGVPN
+104 ILELINGIPN
-114 DTSKENANKD
+114 DTSKENSNKD

-130 IRDLVAGETSK
+130 IRDLMAGETSK

-147 VMPTKL
+147 MPAKL

-158 NGVIHVHDCDY
+158 KGILHVHDCDY

-176 NCELTNLKEVFD
+176 NCELTNLEDVLN

-193 NGKLIERPHSLQ
+193 SGKLIERPHSLQ

-228 TMTHLAPFVEIS
+228 TMTHLAPYVDIS
-240 REKLYNK
+240 RVRLYNK
-247 HKKWQSFKWLHKLPL
+247 HKQWQSFKWLHKLPF
-262 IGKYIEKRREISLL
+262 IGKYIEKKREIKLL
-276 IKRDIDLN
+276 AKRDYDLRQ
-284 YEIKASIQT
+284 EVKGAIQT
-293 LLYQLNTMASTNG
+293 LLYQLNTMVSTNG

-319 NPQYKEETMILCKE
+319 NPEYREDTMTLCKE

-346 GHTINPTFPKLVVC
+346 GHRINPTFPKLVLT
-360 ITEAM
+360 ITESM
-365 LDNTHPD
+365 LDENHPD

-396 IKATKEGCVI
+396 IKAIKEGCVV

-419 NEKEEYQIYGRSNI
+419 NEKGEYQIYGRSNI
-433 GVISLNLPYLALKS
+433 GVISMNLPYLALES
-447 ASLEEFKMELKNMI
+447 STLEEFKQELRDMI
-461 DFISYEQYKIYESIA
+461 DFVSYEQYKIYKSIA
-476 GCSVNIAPILYKY
+476 DCSINIAPILYKY
-489 GVLTRLNDGKTEQA
+489 GTLTRLKEGKIEQA
-503 IGNMRASVSIGYM
+503 IGNRRASVSIGYM

-526 VKYHSDEGHTL
+526 VKYHSEEGHKL
-537 GISIMKLMFEQTN
+537 GLDIMKIMFDQATI
-550 LNKEKY
+550 NKEKY
-556 GIALSLY
+556 NIALSLY

-582 VIPHVNDRDYITNSY
+582 TIPHVNDRDYITNSY
-597 HIQVEEPVD
+597 HIQVEEPID
-606 AFSKMDFESEFQK
+606 AFSKMDFESAFQK
-619 YSTGGAISYI
+619 YSTGGAISYV

-635 NNPDVVISLMAHIY
+635 HNPEVVISLMEHIY

-661 CSVCYECGFEGQ
+661 CSICYECGFEGQ
-673 IDMDKDGKC
+673 IDMDKEGKC
-682 TCPNCGNDNPD
+682 TCPNCGNTNPD

-707 FQHGSSQGRISDIV
+707 FQYGSSKGRIGDII

>member
-1 MKVVKRDG
+1 MMNVIKRDG
-9 RIEQFNFKKVKEA
+9 RKEQFNFQKVKEA
-22 INRAN
+22 IIKAN
-27 ESLEE
+27 STLEIPYDDYTLKVVYEKLEHKFASLVE
-32 PYEDATIEGVYNR
+32 
-45 LAFAF
+45 
-50 NSMTADSIEIEEIQ
+50 DSIEIEEIQ
-64 NLVVHYLKKHCKRL
+64 NLVIHYLKKYCKRL
-78 AKHYSAYRSNRAKIR
+78 AKHYSIYREERAKIR
-93 DAKQNGSYYDT
+93 DAKQNGNYYDT
-104 ILELVDGVPN
+104 ILELVNGVSN
-114 DTSKENANKD
+114 DTSKENSNKD

-147 VMPTKL
+147 VMPAKL

-158 NGVIHVHDCDY
+158 KGVIHVHDCDY

-176 NCELTNLKEVFD
+176 NCELTNLEEILNK
-188 NGTVM
+188 GTVM

-217 VSSSTYGGQTI
+217 ISSSTYGGQTI
-228 TMTHLAPFVEIS
+228 TMTHLAPFIEESKKQYEKITSDSDVIS
-240 REKLYNK
+240 KL
-247 HKKWQSFKWLHKLPL
+247 LD
-262 IGKYIEKRREISLL
+262 REI
-276 IKRDIDLN
+276 KG
-284 YEIKASIQT
+284 AIQT

-306 QSPFITLFLYPDE
+306 QSPFITLFLYPNE
-319 NPQYKEETMILCKE
+319 NPKYKEETMILCKE

-360 ITEAM
+360 ITDTM
-365 LDNTHPD
+365 LDETHSD

-396 IKATKEGCVI
+396 IKAIKEGCII

-419 NEKEEYQIYGRSNI
+419 NEKGEYQIYGRSNI
-433 GVISLNLPYLALKS
+433 GVISINLPYLALES
-447 ASLEEFKMELKNMI
+447 VSLEEFKVKLKDMI
-461 DFISYEQYKIYESIA
+461 DFVSYEQHKIYQSIA
-476 GCSVNIAPILYKY
+476 DCNINIAPILYKY
-489 GVLTRLNDGKTEQA
+489 GALTRFKDGTIEQA

-516 GLAEVVERFG
+516 GIAEVVERFG
-526 VKYHSDEGHTL
+526 VKYHSDEGHAL
-537 GISIMKLMFEQTN
+537 GISIMKLMYEQTN
-550 LNKEKY
+550 INKDKY

-582 VIPHVNDRDYITNSY
+582 VIPHVNDRDYLTNSY
-597 HIQVEEPVD
+597 HIQVEEPID
-606 AFSKMDFESEFQK
+606 AFSKMDFESEFQR

-635 NNPDVVISLMAHIY
+635 NNPDVVISLMSYIY

-661 CSVCYECGFEGQ
+661 CSICYECGFEGQ
-673 IDMDKDGKC
+673 IDMDKEGNC
-682 TCPNCGNDNPD
+682 ICPNCGNNNPD

-707 FQHGSSQGRISDIV
+707 FQHGSSKGRIADII

>member
-1 MKVVKRDG
+1 MNVIKRDG
-9 RIEQFNFKKVKEA
+9 REESFNFSKVSNA
-22 INRAN
+22 IVKAN
-27 ESLEE
+27 SSLEN
-32 PYEDATIEGVYNR
+32 PYDEALIETVLSKIDYRIKAWTEDT
-45 LAFAF
+45 
-50 NSMTADSIEIEEIQ
+50 IEIEEIQ
-64 NLVVHYLKKHCKRL
+64 NLVIHYLKKYCKRL
-78 AKHYSAYRSNRAKIR
+78 AKHYSIYREERAKIR
-93 DAKQNGSYYDT
+93 DAKENGKYYDT
-104 ILELVDGVPN
+104 ILELVNGVPN
-114 DTSKENANKD
+114 DTSKENSNKD

-141 KLYREI
+141 KLYREV
-147 VMPTKL
+147 VMPAKL

-158 NGVIHVHDCDY
+158 KGVLHVHDCDY

-176 NCELTNLKEVFD
+176 NCELTNLEDVLN

-228 TMTHLAPFVEIS
+228 TMTHLAPFIS
-240 REKLYNK
+240 ESRKQYEAITSDEDTVNKLLRK
-247 HKKWQSFKWLHKLPL
+247 
-262 IGKYIEKRREISLL
+262 
-276 IKRDIDLN
+276 
-284 YEIKASIQT
+284 EIKGAIQT

-319 NPQYKEETMILCKE
+319 NPEYREDTMTLCKE

-346 GHTINPTFPKLVVC
+346 GHSINPTFPKLVVA
-360 ITEAM
+360 ITESM
-365 LDNTHPD
+365 LDETHSD

-396 IKATKEGCVI
+396 IKAIKEGCVI

-419 NEKEEYQIYGRSNI
+419 NEKGEYQIYGRSNI
-433 GVISLNLPYLALKS
+433 GVISMNLPYLALKS
-447 ASLEEFKMELKNMI
+447 STLEEFKQELRDMI
-461 DFISYEQYKIYESIA
+461 DFVSYEQYKIYKSIA
-476 GCSVNIAPILYKY
+476 DCSINIAPILYKY
-489 GVLTRLNDGKTEQA
+489 GVLTRLKEGKIEQA
-503 IGNMRASVSIGYM
+503 IGNNRASVSIGYM

-526 VKYHSDEGHTL
+526 VKYHSEEGHKL
-537 GISIMKLMFEQTN
+537 GLDIMKIMFDQAN
-550 LNKEKY
+550 INREKY
-556 GIALSLY
+556 DIALSLY

-582 VIPHVNDRDYITNSY
+582 IIPHVNDRDYITNSY
-597 HIQVEEPVD
+597 HIQVEEPID
-606 AFSKMDFESEFQK
+606 AFSKMDFESAFQK
-619 YSTGGAISYI
+619 YSTGGAISYV

-635 NNPDVVISLMAHIY
+635 HNPDVVISLMSYIY

-673 IDMDKDGKC
+673 IDMGKEGKC
-682 TCPNCGNDNPD
+682 TCPNCGNTNPD

-707 FQHGSSQGRISDIV
+707 FQYGSSKGRIGDII

>member
-1 MKVVKRDG
+1 MNVIKRDG
-9 RIEQFNFKKVKEA
+9 REETFNFSKVSNA
-22 INRAN
+22 IVKAN
-27 ESLEE
+27 SSLEN
-32 PYEDATIEGVYNR
+32 PYDEALIETVLSKIDYRIKAWTEN
-45 LAFAF
+45 
-50 NSMTADSIEIEEIQ
+50 TIEIEEIQ
-64 NLVVHYLKKHCKRL
+64 NLVIHYLKKYCKRL
-78 AKHYSAYRSNRAKIR
+78 AKHYSIYREERAKIR
-93 DAKQNGSYYDT
+93 DAKENGKYYDT
-104 ILELVDGVPN
+104 ILELVNGVPN
-114 DTSKENANKD
+114 DTSKENSNKD

-141 KLYREI
+141 KLYREV
-147 VMPTKL
+147 VMPAKL

-158 NGVIHVHDCDY
+158 KGILHVHDCDY

-176 NCELTNLKEVFD
+176 NCELTNLEDVLN

-228 TMTHLAPFVEIS
+228 TMTHLAPFIS
-240 REKLYNK
+240 ESRKQYEAITSDKDTINKLLKREVK
-247 HKKWQSFKWLHKLPL
+247 
-262 IGKYIEKRREISLL
+262 G
-276 IKRDIDLN
+276 
-284 YEIKASIQT
+284 AIQT

-319 NPQYKEETMILCKE
+319 NPKYREDTMTLCKE

-346 GHTINPTFPKLVVC
+346 GHSINPTFPKLVVA
-360 ITEAM
+360 ITETM
-365 LDNTHPD
+365 LDETHPD

-396 IKATKEGCVI
+396 IKAIKEGCTI

-419 NEKEEYQIYGRSNI
+419 NEKGEYQIYGRSNI
-433 GVISLNLPYLALKS
+433 GVISMNLPYLALES
-447 ASLEEFKMELKNMI
+447 STLEEFKQALRDMI
-461 DFISYEQYKIYESIA
+461 DFVSYEQYKIYKSIA
-476 GCSVNIAPILYKY
+476 ECDINIAPILYKY
-489 GVLTRLNDGKTEQA
+489 GTLTRLKEGKIEQA
-503 IGNMRASVSIGYM
+503 IGNRRASVSIGYM

-526 VKYHSDEGHTL
+526 VKYHSEEGHKL
-537 GISIMKLMFEQTN
+537 GLDIMKIMFDQTN
-550 LNKEKY
+550 INRDKY
-556 GIALSLY
+556 DIALSLY

-582 VIPHVNDRDYITNSY
+582 IIPHVNDRDYITNSY
-597 HIQVEEPVD
+597 HIQVEEPID
-606 AFSKMDFESEFQK
+606 AFSKMDFESAFQK
-619 YSTGGAISYI
+619 YSTGGAISYV

-635 NNPDVVISLMAHIY
+635 HNPNVVISLMSYIY

-673 IDMDKDGKC
+673 IDMDKEGKC
-682 TCPNCGNDNPD
+682 TCPNCGNTNPD

-707 FQHGSSQGRISDIV
+707 FQYGSSKGRIGDII

>member
-1 MKVVKRDG
+1 MMNVIKRDG
-9 RIEQFNFKKVKEA
+9 RKEQFNFQKVKEA
-22 INRAN
+22 IIKAN
-27 ESLEE
+27 STLEVPYDDNTLKTVYSKLEYKFASLVE
-32 PYEDATIEGVYNR
+32 
-45 LAFAF
+45 
-50 NSMTADSIEIEEIQ
+50 DSIEIEKIQ
-64 NLVVHYLKKHCKRL
+64 NLVVYYLRKYCKRL
-78 AKHYSAYRSNRAKIR
+78 AKHYSIYREERAKIR
-93 DAKQNGSYYDT
+93 DAKQNGNYYDT
-104 ILELVDGVPN
+104 ILELVNGVAN
-114 DTSKENANKD
+114 DTSKENSNKD

-130 IRDLVAGETSK
+130 IRDLIAGETSK

-147 VMPTKL
+147 VMPAKL

-158 NGVIHVHDCDY
+158 KGVLHVHDCDY

-176 NCELTNLKEVFD
+176 NCELTNLED
-188 NGTVM
+188 ILNNGTVM
-193 NGKLIERPHSLQ
+193 NSKLIERPHSLQ

-217 VSSSTYGGQTI
+217 ISSSTYGGQTI
-228 TMTHLAPFVEIS
+228 TMTHLAPFIEES
-240 REKLYNK
+240 RKQYAKITSDSNVINKL
-247 HKKWQSFKWLHKLPL
+247 LD
-262 IGKYIEKRREISLL
+262 REV
-276 IKRDIDLN
+276 KG
-284 YEIKASIQT
+284 AIQT

-319 NPQYKEETMILCKE
+319 NPKYKEETMILCKE

-360 ITEAM
+360 ITDSM
-365 LDNTHPD
+365 LNKTHSD

-396 IKATKEGCVI
+396 IKAVKEGCVI

-419 NEKEEYQIYGRSNI
+419 DEKGEYQIYGRSNI
-433 GVISLNLPYLALKS
+433 GVISINLPYLALES
-447 ASLEEFKMELKNMI
+447 NSLEEFEIKLKDMI
-461 DFISYEQYKIYESIA
+461 DFVSYEQYKIYKSIA
-476 GCSVNIAPILYKY
+476 SCSIDIAPILYKY
-489 GVLTRLNDGKTEQA
+489 GALTRFKEGTIEQA
-503 IGNMRASVSIGYM
+503 IGNMRASVSIGYI
-516 GLAEVVERFG
+516 GIAEAVERFG
-526 VKYHSDEGHTL
+526 VKYHSDRGHAL
-537 GISIMKLMFEQTN
+537 GISIMKLMYEQTN
-550 LNKEKY
+550 LNKDKY

-570 TTKFAKA
+570 TTKFARA

-582 VIPHVNDRDYITNSY
+582 VIPHVNDRDYLTNSY
-597 HIQVEEPVD
+597 HIQVEEPID
-606 AFSKMDFESEFQK
+606 AFNKMDFESEFQK

-635 NNPDVVISLMAHIY
+635 NNPDVVVSLMSYIY

-673 IDMDKDGKC
+673 IDMDKDGNC
-682 TCPNCGNDNPD
+682 TCPNCGNTDPD

-707 FQHGSSQGRISDIV
+707 FQHGSSKGRIADIV

>member
-1 MKVVKRDG
+1 MNVIKRDG
-9 RIEQFNFKKVKEA
+9 REETFNFSKVSNA
-22 INRAN
+22 IVKAN
-27 ESLEE
+27 SSLEN
-32 PYEDATIEGVYNR
+32 PYDEALIETVLSKIDYRIKAWTEN
-45 LAFAF
+45 
-50 NSMTADSIEIEEIQ
+50 TIEIEEIQ
-64 NLVVHYLKKHCKRL
+64 NLVIHYLKKYCKRL
-78 AKHYSAYRSNRAKIR
+78 AKHYSIYREERAKIR
-93 DAKQNGSYYDT
+93 DAKENGKYYDT
-104 ILELVDGVPN
+104 ILELVNGVPN
-114 DTSKENANKD
+114 DTSKENSNKD

-141 KLYREI
+141 KLYREV
-147 VMPTKL
+147 VMPAKL

-158 NGVIHVHDCDY
+158 KGVLHVHDCDY

-176 NCELTNLKEVFD
+176 NCELTNLEDVLN

-228 TMTHLAPFVEIS
+228 TMTHLAPFIS
-240 REKLYNK
+240 ESRKQYEAITSDEDTVNKLLRK
-247 HKKWQSFKWLHKLPL
+247 
-262 IGKYIEKRREISLL
+262 
-276 IKRDIDLN
+276 
-284 YEIKASIQT
+284 EIKGAIQT

-319 NPQYKEETMILCKE
+319 NPEYREDTMTLCKE

-346 GHTINPTFPKLVVC
+346 GHRINPTFPKLVVA
-360 ITEAM
+360 ITESM
-365 LDNTHPD
+365 LNETHPD

-396 IKATKEGCVI
+396 IKAIKEGCVI

-419 NEKEEYQIYGRSNI
+419 NEKSEYQIYGRSNI
-433 GVISLNLPYLALKS
+433 GVISMNLPYLALES
-447 ASLEEFKMELKNMI
+447 STLEEFKQALRDMI
-461 DFISYEQYKIYESIA
+461 DFVSYEQYKIYKSIA
-476 GCSVNIAPILYKY
+476 ECDINIAPILYKY
-489 GVLTRLNDGKTEQA
+489 GTLTRLKEGKIEQA
-503 IGNMRASVSIGYM
+503 IGNRRASVSIGYM

-526 VKYHSDEGHTL
+526 VKYHSEEGHKL
-537 GISIMKLMFEQTN
+537 GLDIMKIMFDQAN
-550 LNKEKY
+550 INRDKY
-556 GIALSLY
+556 DIALSLY

-582 VIPHVNDRDYITNSY
+582 IIPHVNDRDYITNSY
-597 HIQVEEPVD
+597 HIQVEEPID
-606 AFSKMDFESEFQK
+606 AFSKMDFESAFQK
-619 YSTGGAISYI
+619 YSTGGAISYV

-635 NNPDVVISLMAHIY
+635 HNPDVVISLMSYIY

-673 IDMDKDGKC
+673 IDMDKEGKC
-682 TCPNCGNDNPD
+682 TCPNCGNTNPD

-707 FQHGSSQGRISDIV
+707 FQYGSSKGRIGDII

>member
-1 MKVVKRDG
+1 MNVIKRDG
-9 RIEQFNFKKVKEA
+9 REESFNFSKVSNA
-22 INRAN
+22 IVKAN
-27 ESLEE
+27 SSLEN
-32 PYEDATIEGVYNR
+32 PYDEALIETVLSKIDYRIKAWTEDT
-45 LAFAF
+45 
-50 NSMTADSIEIEEIQ
+50 IEIEEIQ
-64 NLVVHYLKKHCKRL
+64 NLVIHYLKKYCKRL
-78 AKHYSAYRSNRAKIR
+78 AKHYSIYREERAKIR
-93 DAKQNGSYYDT
+93 DAKENGRYYDT
-104 ILELVDGVPN
+104 ILELVNGVPN
-114 DTSKENANKD
+114 DTSKENSNKD

-141 KLYREI
+141 KLYREV
-147 VMPTKL
+147 VMPAKL

-158 NGVIHVHDCDY
+158 KGILHVHDCDY

-176 NCELTNLKEVFD
+176 NCELTNLEDVLN

-228 TMTHLAPFVEIS
+228 TMTHLAPFIEES
-240 REKLYNK
+240 RKQYEKITSDK
-247 HKKWQSFKWLHKLPL
+247 DTIDKLL
-262 IGKYIEKRREISLL
+262 RREI
-276 IKRDIDLN
+276 KG
-284 YEIKASIQT
+284 AIQT

-319 NPQYKEETMILCKE
+319 NPKYREYTMTLCKE

-346 GHTINPTFPKLVVC
+346 GHSINPTFPKLVVA
-360 ITEAM
+360 ITESM
-365 LDNTHPD
+365 LDETHPD

-396 IKATKEGCVI
+396 IKAIKEGCVI

-419 NEKEEYQIYGRSNI
+419 NEKGEYQIYGRSNI
-433 GVISLNLPYLALKS
+433 GVISMNLPYLALES
-447 ASLEEFKMELKNMI
+447 STLEEFKQALRDMI
-461 DFISYEQYKIYESIA
+461 DFVSYEQYKIYKSIA
-476 GCSVNIAPILYKY
+476 ECDINIAPILYKY
-489 GVLTRLNDGKTEQA
+489 GTLTRLKEGKIEHA
-503 IGNMRASVSIGYM
+503 IGNRRASVSIGYM

-526 VKYHSDEGHTL
+526 IKYHSEEGHKL
-537 GISIMKLMFEQTN
+537 GLDIMKIMFDQTN
-550 LNKEKY
+550 INRDKY
-556 GIALSLY
+556 DIALSLY

-582 VIPHVNDRDYITNSY
+582 IIPHVNDRDYITNSY
-597 HIQVEEPVD
+597 HIQVEEPID
-606 AFSKMDFESEFQK
+606 AFSKMDFESAFQK
-619 YSTGGAISYI
+619 YSTGGAISYV

-635 NNPDVVISLMAHIY
+635 HNPEVVISLMKHIY

-661 CSVCYECGFEGQ
+661 CSICYECGFEGQ
-673 IDMDKDGKC
+673 IDMDKEGKC
-682 TCPNCGNDNPD
+682 TCPNCGNTNPD

-707 FQHGSSQGRISDIV
+707 FQYGSSKGRIGDII